1 MSVLVTGGTGFVGS
15 HVVRQLVEK
24 DERPVV
30 FDISPS
36 QKLLDGVL
44 DRVDVTRGDLGNFSQ
59 VLNVVKR
66 LRPRVIYHLGGML
79 SLPCEAEPA
88 AAISANALGT
98 FHVLEA
104 ARLFEA
110 PQVVFSSTVATY
122 GMDIEDEAIGD
133 NTLQR
138 PFLFYGATKVFAEH
152 MGIFFKRK
160 YGLDFRGVRL
170 PAIVGP
176 GVRTPGHVQYN
187 AWVIE
192 ACGRGRPFTMW
203 VRPETRHAVLYCKD
217 AALAVLKLSEA
228 PLDALKRTTY
238 TLAGIRPMPSA
249 GELADAV
256 REQVPD
262 ARIDFQPDPERQ
274 RILDEADRPFNDAP
288 AREEWGWEPSF
299 DLRAM
304 VTDFLRDLRAHPE
317 RYD

>member
-15 HVVRQLVEK
+15 YVVRRLVEAG
-24 DERPVV
+24 ERPVV
-30 FDISPS
+30 FDIRPNT
-36 QKLLDGVL
+36 QQLAGVL
-44 DRVDVTRGDLGNFSQ
+44 DRVDMAQGDLGNFSQ
-59 VLNVVKR
+59 VLNAVKKV
-66 LRPRVIYHLGGML
+66 RPEVIYHLGGML
-79 SLPCEAEPA
+79 SVPSDAEPA
-88 AAISANALGT
+88 AALSANALGT
-98 FHVLEA
+98 FHTLEA
-104 ARLFEA
+104 ARLFEV
-110 PQVVFSSTVATY
+110 PKVVFSSTISTY
-122 GMDIEDEAIGD
+122 GMDIGDGAVGD

-176 GVRTPGHVQYN
+176 GVRTPGIVQYN

-192 ACGRGRPFTMW
+192 SCAMGRPFTMW

-217 AALAVLKLSEA
+217 AALAVLKLAEA

-256 REQVPD
+256 REQVPG
-262 ARIDFQPDPERQ
+262 ARIDFKP
-274 RILDEADRPFNDAP
+274 
-288 AREEWGWEPSF
+288 
-299 DLRAM
+299 
-304 VTDFLRDLRAHPE
+304 
-317 RYD
+317 